1 MNLKNLMM
9 GCFSF
14 ICKKS
19 GEPVL
24 SSSFSG
30 DSVHLFL
37 LKKGKVVEHMY
48 GNYDSY
54 GRVFGNEKD
63 PEDKSFTE
71 ETSFNW
77 NIDWGDVCDL
87 MFDEDKSNGIAA
99 ILSPYWEDGDPYP
112 TKRSESDPNQGW
124 GEHMELI
131 GSVSEEIGKKVKK
144 AYHKTYNDGKN
155 I

>member
-1 MNLKNLMM
+1 M

-30 DSVHLFL
+30 DAVHLFL
-37 LKKGKVVEHMY
+37 LEDGKVIEHMY

-54 GRVFGNEKD
+54 GRVFS
-63 PEDKSFTE
+63 DKKLLNDTSLTDTSSFE
-71 ETSFNW
+71 W
-77 NIDWGDVCDL
+77 KKDWGDVCDL
-87 MFDEDKSNGIAA
+87 MFSRSNHNGIAA
-99 ILSPYWEDGDPYP
+99 ILAPYWKEGDPYP
-112 TKRSESDPNQGW
+112 TERSDDDPNQGW

-131 GSVSEEIGKKVKK
+131 SYCGKDIGEKVDNP
-144 AYHKTYNDGKN
+144 YHKVYWE
-155 I
+155 